1 MSKKNVKKQM
11 LVIVIMVFLA
21 VVSLS
26 GCVNNQNTGSDLG
39 KFIGTWTGN
48 KEISMFG
55 GGSNASITQLTFTE
69 NIVEATLSSEQGTY
83 TMNYTYNAQGD
94 KLVLEPKFTGVGG
107 FPGRQSYNRTRPYNG
122 TRPPNETWNG
132 TLPPTNGTWPPNG
145 TQPPNGGQQSPG
157 SERPSMSTSFIYGFN
172 EAYDVLY
179 LDGSQ
184 FKKV

>member
-1 MSKKNVKKQM
+1 VNKNMSKKNVKKQM

-69 NIVEATLSSEQGTY
+69 NIVEATLNSEQGTY

-122 TRPPNETWNG
+122 TRPNG
-132 TLPPTNGTWPPNG
+132 TRNGTRPPYNDG
-145 TQPPNGGQQSPG
+145 SGQPFGGQP
-157 SERPSMSTSFIYGFN
+157 PSMSISFDYSFN
-172 EAYDVLY
+172 EGYTVLY

-184 FKKV
+184 FTKIQ